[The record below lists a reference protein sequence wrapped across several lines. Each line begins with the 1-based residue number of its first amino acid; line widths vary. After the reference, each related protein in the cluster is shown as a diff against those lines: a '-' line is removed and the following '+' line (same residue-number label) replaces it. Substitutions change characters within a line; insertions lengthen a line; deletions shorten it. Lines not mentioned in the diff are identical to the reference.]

1 MIAGPFPVEQRARER
16 GRGGEGERGREGET
30 ERETERERE
39 LRVPGN
45 GAGEGAASLTG
56 HTSSLSYVDVLEFPK
71 VTLSRACCGAAFARD
86 TQ

>member
-1 MIAGPFPVEQRARER
+1 MCKRRSVRLLIAGPFPVEHPRVGVLASARARAREGER
-16 GRGGEGERGREGET
+16 ERGG
-30 ERETERERE
+30 ERERE

-71 VTLSRACCGAAFARD
+71 VTLSRACC
-86 TQ
+86 